1 MKKEQALI
9 SVVIP
14 EYRGE
19 KVVHELVSCL
29 VASLSSIGPYEI
41 ILVNDDSP
49 DDAWSMIEAE
59 CRENPQVK
67 GIRLSRNF
75 GQPYAISA
83 GLAHA
88 KGEWVVVM
96 DCDLQDLPEDIPAL
110 YKKAKEGYEIVVARR
125 TVKRVSLWKKFSSAV
140 FHWLFDL
147 LSGNKSDSSES
158 NFGIYHRKVVDTFN
172 QIPSYTRSFSTII
185 KTFGFRKTYLEI
197 EQAQRP
203 EGHSSYTFRK
213 LLRFTFEI
221 ILSNTNKPLRMAVTL
236 GFTMSLVSFLLAI
249 YNVVARLVG
258 IISLSGYTTTVFSI
272 WFVGG
277 LILFVIGVVGLYI
290 GKIFDQVKGLPSYII
305 SDTLNLD

>member
-1 MKKEQALI
+1 M
-9 SVVIP
+9 VN
-14 EYRGE
+14 
-19 KVVHELVSCL
+19 ELVTRIR
-29 VASLSSIGPYEI
+29 SSVRTITEDYEI
-41 ILVNDDSP
+41 VLVCDGSP
-49 DDAWSMIEAE
+49 DNSWAAIVRECAE
-59 CRENPQVK
+59 DSHVK
-67 GIRLSRNF
+67 GVNLSRNF

-110 YKKAKEGYEIVVARR
+110 YEKAKEGYEIVVARR
-125 TVKRVSLWKKFSSAV
+125 TVKRVSPWKKFSSAV

-147 LSGNKSDSSES
+147 LSGSKSDSSES

-172 QIPSYTRSFSTII
+172 RIPSYTRSFSTII

-197 EQAQRP
+197 EQAQRA

-213 LLRFTFEI
+213 LLKFTFEI
-221 ILSNTNKPLRMAVTL
+221 ILSNTNRPLRFAVGL
-236 GFTMSLVSFLLAI
+236 GFTMSLVSFLLAL
-249 YNVVARLVG
+249 YNVVARMAG
-258 IISLSGYTTTVFSI
+258 IITLSGYTTTVFSI

-305 SDTLNLD
+305 SDTLNLE